1 MSRQPLNFRPHPP
14 IGLDV
19 RTFRETPVA
28 RALREGDELGPAG
41 HEHPAQ
47 ALDLAN
53 ANLRGADL
61 RRANLRKADLRNA
74 YCHSADLRGADLSE
88 ANLEGASFHMARV
101 SGAYFPPNVTADEI
115 RLSLE
120 IGTRIRCQRSAQPH
134 LTLVS

>member
-1 MSRQPLNFRPHPP
+1 MRLNFRRAAP
-14 IGLDV
+14 IASNV

-28 RALREGDELGPAG
+28 RALRDGDELGSVG
-41 HEHPAQ
+41 QEHPAQ
-47 ALDLAN
+47 PLDLAN
-53 ANLRGADL
+53 TNLRGADL
-61 RRANLRKADLRNA
+61 RRANLRRADLRNA

-120 IGTRIRCQRSAQPH
+120 IGTRIRCQSSAHPH